1 MVEEKGYLT
10 ESLDAL
16 FEINSL
22 ENNSILCTIDTG
34 FSGSLLIS
42 ESFAKS
48 NNFIFVGL
56 EEVELIDGVS
66 AEIEVAIG
74 KINWF
79 EKEIW
84 VRAFISKTD
93 ESLIGTELLKDTKLE
108 IDYINSKVKIS
119 K

>member
-48 NNFIFVGL
+48 
-56 EEVELIDGVS
+56 
-66 AEIEVAIG
+66 
-74 KINWF
+74 K
-79 EKEIW
+79 
-84 VRAFISKTD
+84 
-93 ESLIGTELLKDTKLE
+93 
-108 IDYINSKVKIS
+108 
-119 K
+119 